1 MKLLVLDTCGVEASV
16 ALAEGGMVMA
26 QNNLLGRSASERL
39 LTVVRELLEGAGW
52 RLGELGAIG
61 VVHGPGSFTGVRVGV
76 SAAKGLSEASGVP
89 LVAVSRLEVLARVA
103 RGAGGAVVA
112 LDAGRGEF
120 YVREGGVES
129 LRTRA
134 DLAGLE
140 VVMFEA
146 GAAFEGARV
155 MGMPGAAEAAAIVTE
170 RVRAGAFED
179 AAALDANYVRRS
191 EGLYGRA
198 SG

>member
-26 QNNLLGRSASERL
+26 QENLPGRSASERL

-103 RGAGGAVVA
+103 RGAVVA

-120 YVREGGVES
+120 YVREDGVES

-146 GAAFEGARV
+146 EAAFEGARI
-155 MGMPGAAEAAAIVTE
+155 MGMPRAADALAIVTE
-170 RVRAGAFED
+170 RVLAGAFED